1 MIVADAAK
9 VTAAAW
15 FLSVVIVSARPLLFG
30 DAFTLSFDRG
40 FFFLV
45 FLLQILIS
53 MIG

>member
-30 DAFTLSFDRG
+30 DAFTLSFDTRN
-40 FFFLV
+40 LIKNV
-45 FLLQILIS
+45 FIEC
-53 MIG
+53 